1 MANWDSIKKK
11 KKKKNLAAIPTQ
23 EAIMQTAHQGEAHS
37 ELLPLHWIACLPFV
51 SAIWASSYKGVP
63 AMYKG
68 PMDKTKEG

>member
-37 ELLPLHWIACLPFV
+37 ELLPLH
-51 SAIWASSYKGVP
+51 
-63 AMYKG
+63 
-68 PMDKTKEG
+68 